1 MLIYFTDVVSKKP
14 VAVNP
19 KYVVAVFPIV
29 DGDLKDKTA
38 ISLVNG
44 SVAVEETQ
52 IDVVGRVQSEIR

>member
-1 MLIYFTDVVSKKP
+1 MLVYFTDVVSKKP

-29 DGDLKDKTA
+29 EGELKDRTA

-52 IDVVGRVQSEIR
+52 TEVVGVLKGQIE

>member
-1 MLIYFTDVVSKKP
+1 MLIYFTDIVSKNP
-14 VAVNP
+14 IAVNP

-29 DGDLKDKTA
+29 EGDLKDKTA

-52 IDVVGRVQSEIR
+52 IEVVGRIQSEIR

>member
-1 MLIYFTDVVSKKP
+1 MLVYFTDVVSKKP

-29 DGDLKDKTA
+29 EGDLKDRTA

-44 SVAVEETQ
+44 SVAVEESQTE
-52 IDVVGRVQSEIR
+52 VVGVLQGQIE

>member
-29 DGDLKDKTA
+29 DGELKDKTA

-52 IDVVGRVQSEIR
+52 IEVVGRIQSEI

>member
-29 DGDLKDKTA
+29 DGELKDKTA

-52 IDVVGRVQSEIR
+52 IEVVGRVQSEI